1 MQLLSLLNDIDFPL
15 LQEGFYIDLGWLG
28 QFIRILIES
37 VGVIGLGII
46 VFTLI
51 LRAIVLPIDIF
62 QRVKMRKQSLI
73 MKQMRPELEKLQ
85 KQYEKDSATYQK
97 KMMELYKKNGYS
109 LFGACLP
116 MIVSMVILIIA
127 ITSLT
132 NYSQYANCSVYE
144 KMTAA
149 YNSAV
154 LSYSLDE
161 EDDPTLVDITEETIG
176 GSTFMVVK
184 GKAEDKFVYYRYNKD
199 ATEQVREYRIDT
211 EKLYALKGTEI
222 DALLDELQ
230 EANEAATIE
239 TACRQYVRDIGSE
252 AAAKQYRDNPPIFLW
267 IKNIWNPDVS
277 YSHPIQD
284 YQSFVNS
291 INKKIT
297 VEKTVYVED
306 ETTGEM
312 TATIVK
318 EQKSIGE
325 IVDENMYENITAKL
339 GEEKSQPNGYFI
351 LVVLSIGL
359 MFLQQFITMRSQK
372 DSTQL
377 GSVDGSAQ
385 KQQKI
390 MLIALPLI
398 YAIFA
403 FMYTAA
409 FSIYMVVSSVIG
421 ILITVLSN
429 IFLGY
434 SFRKKEEKEFIEQ
447 NTRRAPTYGKVRD
460 EKRKK

>member
-1 MQLLSLLNDIDFPL
+1 MKIIRPWGKSSEGASLRPSPTRWSI
-15 LQEGFYIDLGWLG
+15 
-28 QFIRILIES
+28 
-37 VGVIGLGII
+37 
-46 VFTLI
+46 FT
-51 LRAIVLPIDIF
+51 IF
-62 QRVKMRKQSLI
+62 QVLKSGI
-73 MKQMRPELEKLQ
+73 
-85 KQYEKDSATYQK
+85 S
-97 KMMELYKKNGYS
+97 
-109 LFGACLP
+109 
-116 MIVSMVILIIA
+116 
-127 ITSLT
+127 
-132 NYSQYANCSVYE
+132 
-144 KMTAA
+144 TA
-149 YNSAV
+149 
-154 LSYSLDE
+154 
-161 EDDPTLVDITEETIG
+161 
-176 GSTFMVVK
+176 
-184 GKAEDKFVYYRYNKD
+184 
-199 ATEQVREYRIDT
+199 
-211 EKLYALKGTEI
+211 
-222 DALLDELQ
+222 
-230 EANEAATIE
+230 AATIE

-385 KQQKI
+385 KQQKNFGSLANFQRKNETL
-390 MLIALPLI
+390 MLRQLLQRFLLKP
-398 YAIFA
+398 
-403 FMYTAA
+403 
-409 FSIYMVVSSVIG
+409 VSKSP
-421 ILITVLSN
+421 SR
-429 IFLGY
+429 
-434 SFRKKEEKEFIEQ
+434 SK
-447 NTRRAPTYGKVRD
+447 
-460 EKRKK
+460 